1 MSRSKAEIILF
12 FVATVWAGT
21 FPILKFTL
29 AGFPP
34 FYFVAIRFLIAS
46 VLFTIFFFRKF
57 KFEGSGELK
66 AGLVLGVLLFLGF
79 ASQSVGLVYT
89 SSSNSALITGVNVL
103 IVPFAQFIITRKKV
117 FFENWVGVLLVT
129 LGLYLLTRP
138 EINGINLG
146 DWVTLVCAISW
157 AFYIIYLDVFTN
169 RYKNIYVMILI
180 QFWFVTVVAFVV
192 GFLFEDSARVIFSFI
207 NILALLY
214 GGILA
219 TLVATTLGNKYQKF
233 TSPIR
238 ATLVLAWETP
248 AAVILSILFV
258 NEQFHFVQIT
268 GAVLMIAGILFSESF
283 DYIRTSLKK
292 SKEALPDE
300 AG

>member
-12 FVATVWAGT
+12 IIATVWAGT

-29 AGFPP
+29 AAFPP
-34 FYFVAIRFLIAS
+34 FYFVALRFLLAS
-46 VLFTIFFFRKF
+46 VLFTIVFYRRL
-57 KFEGSGELK
+57 KFESSGEFK
-66 AGLVLGVLLFLGF
+66 AGLVLGALLFLGF

-129 LGLYLLTRP
+129 TGLYLLTRP

-157 AFYIIYLDVFTN
+157 AFYIIYLDVFSN
-169 RYKNIYVMILI
+169 RYKSIYVMVFI
-180 QFWFVTVVAFVV
+180 QFWFVTLIAFFV
-192 GFLFEDSARVIFSFI
+192 GFFFEESARVTFSF
-207 NILALLY
+207 NNVLALLY

-258 NEQFHFVQIT
+258 NEQFRLIQIA
-268 GAVLMIAGILFSESF
+268 GAVLMISGILFSESF
-283 DYIRTSLKK
+283 DYIRTSFKR
-292 SKEALPDE
+292 SKQALTDE

>member
-12 FVATVWAGT
+12 FVATVWAAT
-21 FPILKFTL
+21 FPILKITL
-29 AGFPP
+29 AEFPP
-34 FYFVAIRFLIAS
+34 FFFVALRFLLAS
-46 VLFTIFFFRKF
+46 VLFTIVFYKKF
-57 KFEGSGELK
+57 KFDGFGEIK
-66 AGLVLGVLLFLGF
+66 AGLILGVLLLLGF
-79 ASQSVGLVYT
+79 TSQSVGLVYT

-117 FFENWVGVLLVT
+117 FFENWVGVILVT
-129 LGLYLLTRP
+129 AGLYLLTRP

-146 DWVTLVCAISW
+146 DWITLICAISW

-169 RYKNIYVMILI
+169 RYKNIYMIILV
-180 QFWFVTVVAFVV
+180 QFWLVTIIAFAI
-192 GFLFEDSARVIFSFI
+192 GFIIENPSKVIFSTN

-214 GGILA
+214 AGILA
-219 TLVATTLGNKYQKF
+219 TLIATTLGNKFQKF

-258 NEQFHFVQIT
+258 NESFKFIQIS
-268 GAVLMIAGILFSESF
+268 GAVLMIFGILFSESF
-283 DYIRTSLKK
+283 DFVRTYFRK
-292 SKEALPDE
+292 SKEA
-300 AG
+300 A